1 MALEKELTLIVL
13 TSFIFDSATE
23 TFSHICARRASGQSR
38 KGSRFSVWK
47 DKHSGL
53 VALMDTCEL
62 ESGIEKETTEAVQ
75 I

>member
-1 MALEKELTLIVL
+1 MDCLSSLPNDKKKEIAER
-13 TSFIFDSATE
+13 ID
-23 TFSHICARRASGQSR
+23 
-38 KGSRFSVWK
+38 RF
-47 DKHSGL
+47 KHSGL